1 MSTIYA
7 PTPEAPLTTTQH
19 IRNKRLY
26 LLQDCDWTVGSD
38 SPLSDSKKAEW
49 ITYRQQLR
57 DLPSGYTDSD
67 NIDDVVFPT
76 EPT

>member
-1 MSTIYA
+1 MKIYA
-7 PTPEAPLTTTQH
+7 PTPESPLTTTQK

-26 LLQDCDWTVGSD
+26 LLNDSDWTVGSD

-57 DLPSGYTDSD
+57 DLPSNYTDSD
-67 NIDDVVFPT
+67 NYDDVVFPT
-76 EPT
+76 QPT

>member
-1 MSTIYA
+1 MRIYA
-7 PTPEAPLTTTQH
+7 PTPESPLTTTQK

-26 LLQDCDWTVGSD
+26 LLNDSDWTVGSD

-57 DLPSGYTDSD
+57 DLPSNYTDSD
-67 NIDDVVFPT
+67 NYDDVVFPT
-76 EPT
+76 QPT